1 MRRTCKEKKVIFM
14 LRSAKKHLQ
23 SEKGFAFIAGL
34 MACVILLALGAL
46 VVALSVGDIKSSSR
60 LVGDKRAMTAVDKG
74 VHRLIEGFNP
84 LDLSASQMTTLSAD
98 SSVDSSSK
106 YEVFM
111 PCVPCPP
118 EIWEKKKDDCT
129 CLPHG
134 PDVIWLK
141 GYSQQWGLKRFNV
154 DVEGENTKYKTSAA
168 VNTGI
173 GFGPVDTLTI
183 YR

>member
-1 MRRTCKEKKVIFM
+1 M
-14 LRSAKKHLQ
+14 LQSAQKQLQ

-60 LVGDKRAMTAVDKG
+60 LVGDKRTMAAVDKG

-84 LDLSASQMTTLSAD
+84 ENLGASQITTLTAD

-106 YEVFM
+106 YQVFM

-118 EIWEKKKDDCT
+118 EVWEANKDDCT

-134 PDVIWLK
+134 PDHVWLK
-141 GYSQQWGLKRFNV
+141 GYNYQWGLLRYNV
-154 DVEGENTKYKTSAA
+154 GVTGENTKYKTSAE
-168 VNTGI
+168 VTTGL

-183 YR
+183 HR